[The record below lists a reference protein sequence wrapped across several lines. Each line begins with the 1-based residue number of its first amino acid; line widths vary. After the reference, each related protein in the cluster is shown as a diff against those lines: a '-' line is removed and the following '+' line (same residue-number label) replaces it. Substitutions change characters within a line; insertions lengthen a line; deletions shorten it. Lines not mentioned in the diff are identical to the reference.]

1 MLPVCSATPTSSSLS
16 LAFSLL
22 HKPIEVR
29 CTVEE
34 RVLFGTRNGIHTQ
47 EISFK
52 THATNTNFLY
62 ANIAERSNQS
72 ASMEFADISSSPS
85 ELDHAVHRFSNEC
98 LYFEPQEWSNGSCP
112 GAVDLHY
119 VEASGISGQEELVLT
134 NGFANDISNELNGQ
148 NIMGEPPTPSYSGD
162 ELLNLRDKLSQS
174 TNVLSESETS
184 ESLSNIKTSMGM
196 LLEKPKSVSG
206 ALEVANDA
214 LLNLKKNI
222 DSFFSGINES
232 IDNSIDEAD
241 TFVKNTYDT
250 ISLSLTNTV
259 QYKLPDFTSEFKES
273 IYKAGG
279 IAFDVIRQ
287 AVVAV
292 EDSLAKVSAF
302 IIYSY
307 GSTKAFL
314 PPEIRNALNLSE
326 ERAVEALRPIKTVF
340 EQANIYIEGLEKYL
354 GLDPNDPIIP
364 FILFLG
370 STTTLGQAYCS
381 VDGCRI
387 SYWVINYGG
396 YSGDLSPK
404 STLEL
409 LSMEENSVLIDVR
422 PEDLRE
428 RDGVPDLR
436 RGARFRYA
444 TVTLPEIDGSVRK
457 LLKNGRDV
465 DDALVAVVIRN
476 LKIVQDMSK
485 VIVMDS
491 TGAQSKGIARS
502 LRKLGLKR
510 PYLVQ
515 GGFGS
520 WVKDGL
526 RIKENKPETAL
537 TILSEEAEA
546 ILEDIKPTPAKLI
559 GYGVVLIAGIY
570 AVIEWEKTLQFIA
583 IVGLGQTVYRRL
595 TSYESY
601 EDLKQDVRTL
611 VAPVRLG
618 FSWAAGKLEPNK
630 VGLPTSPSSTA
641 VQSRV
646 LQAAAKHESQP
657 SDTEETKD
665 PSHETATPTNENL
678 DLSEA

>member
-16 LAFSLL
+16 LKAFSLL

-370 STTTLGQAYCS
+370 STTTLG
-381 VDGCRI
+381 I

-422 PEDLRE
+422 
-428 RDGVPDLR
+428 
-436 RGARFRYA
+436 
-444 TVTLPEIDGSVRK
+444 PEIDGSVRK